1 MKNDLIKK
9 LQTIKEGGYE
19 PLTEEEREILDK
31 KGIDLEKLN
40 INGVVD
46 SPEELKKVITQ
57 TNSRGFTNE
66 EYVYNYNLPHEYFS
80 EEDEDIIFRED
91 ITGEYIILL
100 DEPEIRKLGLSEKAT
115 KQILFDK
122 EIRDEIYNEAVAA
135 IETHELI
142 DDLIRELEKG
152 NG

>member
-9 LQTIKEGGYE
+9 LQTITEGGYE

-31 KGIDLEKLN
+31 KGIDLEKLD
-40 INGVVD
+40 INGFVD
-46 SPEELKKVITQ
+46 SPEELKKAITEFD
-57 TNSRGFTNE
+57 SRGFTNE
-66 EYVYNYNLPHEYFS
+66 EYLYNYYLPHEDFS

-91 ITGEYIILL
+91 LTGKDIILL
-100 DEPEIRKLGLSEKAT
+100 SEPEIRKLGLSEKAT

-122 EIRDEIYNEAVAA
+122 EIRDELYDDVVAA
-135 IETHELI
+135 LETHELI